1 MTKYQKTVDWMFAQ
15 LPMFQ
20 QVGVSAYKKDLTNT
34 VNLCAYL
41 NHPENKFKS
50 IHIGGTNGK
59 GSTSSLLAS
68 VLQEAGYKVGLYTS
82 PHLVDFRERIK
93 IGGKM
98 ISEAFVVDFIDN
110 NKTFFETNK
119 LSFFEMTVGMAF
131 DYFAKEQVD
140 VAIIEVGLGGRL
152 DSTNVITPLL
162 SLITNIGWDHTN
174 LLGNTLVEI
183 ATEKAGIIKSG
194 VPVVIGEYT
203 NETKS
208 VFIEKA
214 KNVNAPIYFASEG
227 DVPVL
232 DSDLKGNYQVH
243 NKKAAYQAL
252 QLLKGY
258 FDVSEESI
266 KKGFLNV
273 QNNTGLMGRW
283 TVLSNNPLIIADTAH
298 NKNGLEIV
306 MHQVSQQN
314 FNNLYMVFGV
324 VNDKDVDSILP
335 YLPKT
340 ATYFLAK
347 PNVPRGLDA
356 DDLSKKLT
364 SEGFNCKT
372 FPSIPAALA
381 FAKEVAQPDD
391 MIYIGGS
398 TFVVA
403 EVV

>member
-1 MTKYQKTVDWMFAQ
+1 
-15 LPMFQ
+15 
-20 QVGVSAYKKDLTNT
+20 
-34 VNLCAYL
+34 
-41 NHPENKFKS
+41 
-50 IHIGGTNGK
+50 
-59 GSTSSLLAS
+59 
-68 VLQEAGYKVGLYTS
+68 
-82 PHLVDFRERIK
+82 
-93 IGGKM
+93 
-98 ISEAFVVDFIDN
+98 
-110 NKTFFETNK
+110 
-119 LSFFEMTVGMAF
+119 
-131 DYFAKEQVD
+131 
-140 VAIIEVGLGGRL
+140 
-152 DSTNVITPLL
+152 
-162 SLITNIGWDHTN
+162 
-174 LLGNTLVEI
+174 
-183 ATEKAGIIKSG
+183 
-194 VPVVIGEYT
+194 
-203 NETKS
+203 
-208 VFIEKA
+208 
-214 KNVNAPIYFASEG
+214 
-227 DVPVL
+227 
-232 DSDLKGNYQVH
+232 
-243 NKKAAYQAL
+243 
-252 QLLKGY
+252 
-258 FDVSEESI
+258 
-266 KKGFLNV
+266 
-273 QNNTGLMGRW
+273 MGRW

-391 MIYIGGS
+391 MIYVGGS